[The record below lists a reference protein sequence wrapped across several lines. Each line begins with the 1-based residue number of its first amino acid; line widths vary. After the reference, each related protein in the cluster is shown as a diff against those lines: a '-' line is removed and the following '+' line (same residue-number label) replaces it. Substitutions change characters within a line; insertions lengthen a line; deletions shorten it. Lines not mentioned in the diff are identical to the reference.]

1 MTRHTQDRNSRAQ
14 VLRPGAG
21 EKARDSSQ
29 SFLLQ
34 GSLTRYMK
42 REGKNN
48 HSLLAYQF
56 LTSNSKQQIVQRLSF
71 SFLAQEEEGKVLIF
85 SQAKKIS
92 SYRSIRSKEEKKEPS
107 QESRTS
113 RNTRSGSTKAQSSLD
128 EEWTDV
134 LSLNHRTIKMQARSV
149 FKRHTSQRGWA
160 GRQESQKCSHFFIIK

>member
-85 SQAKKIS
+85 SQAKKHKQLQIN
-92 SYRSIRSKEEKKEPS
+92 KEQRRKK
-107 QESRTS
+107 RAL
-113 RNTRSGSTKAQSSLD
+113 TRKQNLK
-128 EEWTDV
+128 E
-134 LSLNHRTIKMQARSV
+134 HQ
-149 FKRHTSQRGWA
+149 KRVH
-160 GRQESQKCSHFFIIK
+160 